1 MKCMGTSGRGVMKI
15 AILGVGEKLYIA
27 KNAEVLSAK
36 TFLTAIARH
45 CHDMDD
51 AESAMSA
58 IFHDSSF
65 HIAIV
70 DQAEYKSQY
79 TAYDRVLAEETS
91 LTIFEALV
99 NKLLPN

>member
-1 MKCMGTSGRGVMKI
+1 MKI
-15 AILGVGEKLYIA
+15 VILGFGEKLHIA
-27 KNAEVLSAK
+27 KCTKILSAK
-36 TFLTAIARH
+36 TFLTAISRH
-45 CHDMDD
+45 CHDIDD

-70 DQAEYKSQY
+70 DQAEYESQY

-91 LTIFEALV
+91 LPIFEALV
-99 NKLLPN
+99 HKLLTNQ